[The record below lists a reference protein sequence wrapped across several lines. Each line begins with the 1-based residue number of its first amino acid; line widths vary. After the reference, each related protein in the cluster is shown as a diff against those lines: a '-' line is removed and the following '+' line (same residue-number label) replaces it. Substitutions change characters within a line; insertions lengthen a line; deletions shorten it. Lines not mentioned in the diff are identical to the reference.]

1 MGAMLAR
8 NFPEGNEEISLAK
21 SLFLWQIVLMHRC
34 LSIIA
39 LVAFLL
45 VFRMSGA
52 QLGWMNFSP
61 LPAILLLSIVCLKG
75 NDRWLVP
82 GLAWL
87 ISDPLVNQI
96 QGSPLLSWDHLGLV
110 LGVLSMLTM
119 VPWMKRNFS
128 PSKGLVGCLGAAVI
142 FFFVT
147 NTVSFFSLPDLYA
160 RSFAGFVQAQ
170 WTGPIGLGPTWIF
183 LRNSCA
189 ANILFGSIFLLAIR
203 PFSAYFAVLHSARSQ
218 G

>member
-1 MGAMLAR
+1 MIAKIFLK
-8 NFPEGNEEISLAK
+8 GNEEISLAI
-21 SLFLWQIVLMHRC
+21 SLILWQIVLMHRC

-45 VFRMSGA
+45 VFRVVGA

-61 LPAILLLSIVCLKG
+61 LPAVLLLSIVCLKG

-96 QGSPLLSWDHLGLV
+96 QGASLLTWDHLGLL
-110 LGVLSMLTM
+110 LGVLSMLAI
-119 VPWMKRNFS
+119 VPWMQRNFS
-128 PSKGLVGCLGAAVI
+128 PSKGIVGCLIAAMI
-142 FFFVT
+142 FYVVT
-147 NTVSFFSLPDLYA
+147 NTVAFFSLADLYP
-160 RSFAGFVQAQ
+160 RSFIGFVQAQ
-170 WTGPIGLGPTWIF
+170 WTGPEGLGPTWVF

-203 PFSAYFAVLHSARSQ
+203 PFSPYFAVLHSARSQ